1 MRSGGTTPPPA
12 AVSEGPPR
20 SARRAVTLAFLANGL
35 SVASFL
41 VRIPDV
47 RDMLGL
53 REATLG
59 LVLSGLAVGVVL
71 GLLTSGAVAARLG
84 SRRLTFIG
92 AVISVVLLPLTG
104 IAPNPGLLVVLLVAI
119 GMAGATM
126 DVGMN
131 AQGVGVERAYGR
143 SIMLGFHGA
152 WSVGAL
158 LAASIGSVA
167 MGAGVSV
174 GAHLAAISVVL
185 ALLVLI
191 AAPNLT
197 VEDRVAA
204 PKGPRFALPSGPLL
218 PLAMIA
224 FAAALGEATVS
235 DWSGIHLADQLR
247 VEPGQVGWGFVA
259 STAAMTVIRLT
270 GDRIVRRVGAG
281 RVVVTGG
288 ALATV
293 GYLTVAVSDL
303 LPLTLAG
310 FAAVGGGLGVT
321 VPLVFA
327 AAGSRSDSPGAGVA
341 AVATVGYF
349 AFVIGP
355 PVVGLI
361 ADLAGLRLSF
371 ALVAVVIG
379 AITLRRHPA
388 LAPVTLSDAGEP
400 A

>member
-1 MRSGGTTPPPA
+1 MRSGGSTPPPRA
-12 AVSEGPPR
+12 ASEGPPR
-20 SARRAVTLAFLANGL
+20 GARRAVTLAFLANGL

-41 VRIPDV
+41 VRVPDV

-71 GLLTSGAVAARLG
+71 GLLVSGAVAARLG

-92 AVISVVLLPLTG
+92 AVASVVLLPLTG
-104 IAPNPGLLVVLLVAI
+104 LAPNPVLLVVLLIAI
-119 GMAGATM
+119 GIGGSTM

-158 LAASIGSVA
+158 LAASIGSAA

-174 GAHLAAISVVL
+174 GAHLAGISVVL
-185 ALLVLI
+185 AILMVI
-191 AAPNLT
+191 AAPNLN

-204 PKGPRFALPSGPLL
+204 PTGPRFALPRGPLL
-218 PLAMIA
+218 PLALIA

-235 DWSGIHLADQLR
+235 DWSGIHLADELR

-270 GDRIVRRVGAG
+270 GDRIVRRVGAE

-288 ALATV
+288 ALATA
-293 GYLTVAVSDL
+293 GYLTVALSDL
-303 LPLTLAG
+303 LPLTLVG

-327 AAGSRSDSPGAGVA
+327 AAGSRADSPGAGVA

-355 PVVGLI
+355 PVVGVV
-361 ADLAGLRLSF
+361 ADLVGLRVSF
-371 ALVAVVIG
+371 GLVAVVIG
-379 AITLRRHPA
+379 ALTLRRHPQ
-388 LAPVTLSDAGEP
+388 LAPVRLEGAAERP
-400 A
+400 

>member
-1 MRSGGTTPPPA
+1 MSRGGMTPPTAP
-12 AVSEGPPR
+12 VGPVPR
-20 SARRAVTLAFLANGL
+20 AARRAVTLAFLANGL
-35 SVASFL
+35 AVASFL

-59 LVLSGLAVGVVL
+59 FVLAGLAVGVVL
-71 GLLTSGAVAARLG
+71 GLVVSGVVAARLG

-92 AVISVVLLPLTG
+92 AVTSVALLPLTG
-104 IAPNPGLLVVLLVAI
+104 LAPSAVVLVVLLVAI
-119 GMAGATM
+119 GLGGAMM

-158 LAASIGSVA
+158 MAASIGSVA
-167 MGAGVSV
+167 MGVGVSV
-174 GAHLAAISVVL
+174 GLHLGAISVVL
-185 ALLVLI
+185 AVLVLV
-191 AAPNLT
+191 AAPNLR
-197 VEDRVAA
+197 VEDRIAA
-204 PKGPRFALPSGPLL
+204 RTGPRFALPSGPLL
-218 PLAMIA
+218 PLAGIA

-235 DWSGIHLADQLR
+235 DWSGIHLADELR

-270 GDRIVRRVGAG
+270 GDRIVRQVGAQ
-281 RVVVTGG
+281 RVVITGG
-288 ALATV
+288 ALATA
-293 GYLTVAVSDL
+293 GYLTVALSDVL
-303 LPLTLAG
+303 ALTLLG

-327 AAGSRSDSPGAGVA
+327 AAGSRADSPGAGVA

-355 PVVGLI
+355 PVVGLV
-361 ADLAGLRLSF
+361 ADLTGLRVSF
-371 ALVAVVIG
+371 TLVAVVIG
-379 AITLRRHPA
+379 VITLRRHPQ
-388 LAPVTLSDAGEP
+388 LSPVHLDDTASHG
-400 A
+400 

>member
-1 MRSGGTTPPPA
+1 MSRGGMTPPA
-12 AVSEGPPR
+12 AGGGAVPR
-20 SARRAVTLAFLANGL
+20 AGRRAVTLAFLANGL
-35 SVASFL
+35 AVASFL

-59 LVLSGLAVGVVL
+59 FVLAGLAVGVVL
-71 GLLTSGAVAARLG
+71 GLVVSGVVAARLG

-92 AVISVVLLPLTG
+92 AVTSVALLPLTG
-104 IAPNPGLLVVLLVAI
+104 LAPSAVVLVVLLLAI
-119 GMAGATM
+119 GLGGAMM

-174 GAHLAAISVVL
+174 GVHLAAISVVL
-185 ALLVLI
+185 AVLVLV

-197 VEDRVAA
+197 VEDRISA
-204 PKGPRFALPSGPLL
+204 PTGPRFALPSGPLL
-218 PLAMIA
+218 PLAGIA

-235 DWSGIHLADQLR
+235 DWSGIHLADELR
-247 VEPGQVGWGFVA
+247 VEPGRVGWGFVA

-270 GDRIVRRVGAG
+270 GDRVVRRVGAP
-281 RVVVTGG
+281 RVVITGG
-288 ALATV
+288 ALATA
-293 GYLTVAVSDL
+293 GYLTVALSDVL
-303 LPLTLAG
+303 ALTLLG

-327 AAGSRSDSPGAGVA
+327 AAGSRADSPGAGVA

-355 PVVGLI
+355 PVVGLV
-361 ADLAGLRLSF
+361 ADLTGLRVSF
-371 ALVAVVIG
+371 TLVAVVIG
-379 AITLRRHPA
+379 AITLRRHPQ
-388 LAPVTLSDAGEP
+388 LSPVHLDDPVAPG
-400 A
+400 